1 MTGSLARQ
9 LLNLLPLSRIRV
21 FRTTALMLFHGSLV
35 VSSAI
40 ACLEC
45 EKVKWSQGRSTGD
58 RFPNTLVASN
68 GLRRGP
74 PLPPGGPLVAHNLSC
89 GFVLQDLRGSVHAG
103 LHTRDRN
110 QSQPSQTADLLP
122 RLSPMREFV
131 RQSVL
136 SARFAEA
143 LPSMFVRDQGLAR
156 RGVRERMSRN
166 DRTIR

>member
-74 PLPPGGPLVAHNLSC
+74 PLPPGGPLVAHNLPC
-89 GFVLQDLRGSVHAG
+89 AAAFQALRGPTDAS
-103 LHTRDRN
+103 LHLEIET
-110 QSQPSQTADLLP
+110 S
-122 RLSPMREFV
+122 LSPAKLLT
-131 RQSVL
+131 SY
-136 SARFAEA
+136 
-143 LPSMFVRDQGLAR
+143 
-156 RGVRERMSRN
+156 RGYPR
-166 DRTIR
+166 

>member
-1 MTGSLARQ
+1 MRPTDSLARQ
-9 LLNLLPLSRIRV
+9 LLDLLLLSRIRV
-21 FRTTALMLFHGSLV
+21 FRTTALMLFHWSLV
-35 VSSAI
+35 AGSAVGEFTQPSGRRD
-40 ACLEC
+40 AQPATLPQHARRVQR
-45 EKVKWSQGRSTGD
+45 VKEGTSATPRRSPHSPQSPLWFCSPG
-58 RFPNTLVASN
+58 FPRICPRTCPS
-68 GLRRGP
+68 
-74 PLPPGGPLVAHNLSC
+74 
-89 GFVLQDLRGSVHAG
+89 
-103 LHTRDRN
+103 RDRN